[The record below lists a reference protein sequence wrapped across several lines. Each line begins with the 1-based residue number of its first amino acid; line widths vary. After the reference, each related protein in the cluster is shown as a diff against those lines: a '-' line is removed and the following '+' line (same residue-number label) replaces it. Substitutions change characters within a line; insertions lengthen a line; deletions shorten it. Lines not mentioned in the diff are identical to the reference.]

1 MKKWIKTYIT
11 EKKLETDTEKYLK
24 SIYIS
29 SDRISV
35 YLFLRILLRQVIKH
49 DLNAKATSVAFSL
62 TLSIFPFLLFL
73 LALLPFLPIN
83 QAQIMEFL
91 ADAIPKGIYS
101 FIDTTISDI
110 LSNKR
115 QNLLSLS
122 IIFAVYAA
130 SNGMASLI
138 TSFNSTFKYAKK
150 RSFLRLRLDA
160 LLLTSVL
167 SLVVLFATA
176 FLIVGEFILR
186 WLLVEGLLN
195 QDMVYYMIIFLKY
208 IIVFVVFFTAIS
220 FIYYIVPSSV
230 KSKWN
235 FFSFGAMVA
244 SVLVILVTNIFSY
257 YLDNFATYNKV
268 YGSIG
273 TVIALMMWIYLLS
286 LILLLG
292 LELNA
297 CWMEAKETTNYER
310 KISPDE
316 LNRRTSEQLQSKNTN
331 IIADKT

>member
-1 MKKWIKTYIT
+1 MRKWIKTYIT
-11 EKKLETDTEKYLK
+11 ERKLQTDTEIYLK
-24 SIYIS
+24 HIHVSV
-29 SDRISV
+29 DRVSL
-35 YLFLRILLRQVIKH
+35 YLFLKILLRQVIKH
-49 DLNAKATSVAFSL
+49 DLNSRATSVAFSL

-110 LSNKR
+110 LINKR

-138 TSFNSTFKYAKK
+138 TSFNSSFKYAEK

-176 FLIVGEFILR
+176 FLIIGEFVLK
-186 WLLVEGLLN
+186 WLLAEGILN
-195 QDMVYYMIIFLKY
+195 QDIVYYLILLLKY
-208 IIVFVVFFTAIS
+208 LVVFVVFFIAIS
-220 FIYYIVPSSV
+220 FIYYVVPSS
-230 KSKWN
+230 KSKWR

-257 YLDNFATYNKV
+257 YLDNFATYNKL

-286 LILLLG
+286 LILLFG

-297 CWMEAKETTNYER
+297 CWMEAKETTYYER
-310 KISPDE
+310 QISPDE
-316 LNRRTSEQLQSKNTN
+316 VNRRGVE
-331 IIADKT
+331 

>member
-1 MKKWIKTYIT
+1 MKKWIRTYIT
-11 EKKLETDTEKYLK
+11 ENKLQTDAEIYLK
-24 SIYIS
+24 HIHVSV
-29 SDRISV
+29 DRVSL
-35 YLFLRILLRQVIKH
+35 YLFLKILLRQVIKH
-49 DLNAKATSVAFSL
+49 DLNSRATSVAFSL

-73 LALLPFLPIN
+73 LVLLPFLPIN
-83 QAQIMEFL
+83 QVQIMKFL

-101 FIDTTISDI
+101 FIDTTITDI

-122 IIFAVYAA
+122 IIFAIYAA

-138 TSFNSTFKYAKK
+138 TSFNSTFKYAER

-160 LLLTSVL
+160 LTLTSVL

-176 FLIVGEFILR
+176 FLIVGEFVLK
-186 WLLVEGLLN
+186 WLLAEGLLN
-195 QDMVYYMIIFLKY
+195 QDITYYLIIILKY
-208 IIVFVVFFTAIS
+208 LVVFVVFFMAIS
-220 FIYYIVPSSV
+220 FIYYIVPSS
-230 KSKWN
+230 KSKWK

-286 LILLLG
+286 LILLFG

-297 CWMEAKETTNYER
+297 CWMEAKERTAYER
-310 KISPDE
+310 EISPDE
-316 LNRRTSEQLQSKNTN
+316 LNRRGRE
-331 IIADKT
+331 

>member
-11 EKKLETDTEKYLK
+11 ENKFQTDTETYLK
-24 SIYIS
+24 TIYVSSDSVSIYL
-29 SDRISV
+29 
-35 YLFLRILLRQVIKH
+35 YLKILLRQIIKH
-49 DLNAKATSVAFSL
+49 DLNSRATSVAFSL

-91 ADAIPKGIYS
+91 LDAIPKGIYG
-101 FIDTTISDI
+101 FIDTTITDI

-122 IIFAVYAA
+122 IIFAIYAA

-138 TSFNSTFKYAKK
+138 TSFNSSFKYAEQ
-150 RSFLRLRLDA
+150 RTFLRLRLDA
-160 LLLTSVL
+160 LLLTVVL
-167 SLVVLFATA
+167 SFVVFFATA
-176 FLIVGEFILR
+176 FLIIGEYVLE
-186 WLLVEGLLN
+186 WLLLQGLLN
-195 QDMVYYMIIFLKY
+195 QDIVYYLIILLKY
-208 IIVFVVFFTAIS
+208 VVVFSVFFMAIS
-220 FIYYIVPSSV
+220 FIYYIVPSS
-230 KSKWN
+230 KSKWR
-235 FFSFGAMVA
+235 FFSFGSMVA
-244 SVLVILVTNIFSY
+244 AILVILVTNIFSY
-257 YLDNFATYNKV
+257 YLDHFATYNKL

-286 LILLLG
+286 LILLFG

-310 KISPDE
+310 QISPNE
-316 LNRRTSEQLQSKNTN
+316 LSRRGVQQHQPKASNTL
-331 IIADKT
+331 